1 MSKMIETY
9 TIMIVKFYE
18 AKLFIIYTNSK
29 DSSKVDVVLALNYLV
44 FQGLQLS
51 HMADIQ
57 NASRM
62 LPASYLRKYR
72 LAYSKIT

>member
-1 MSKMIETY
+1 MIETY

-62 LPASYLRKYR
+62 LPTSHLREHW
-72 LAYSKIT
+72 LD